1 MWLDSGQQQVAGARA
16 GELAA
21 GRWLDRDQQQR
32 CLWGPAQTRP
42 GPVLVCYYCA
52 HLSLTLNTQ
61 HTAGSPAHLPINIK
75 LYTFSNPGSNVAE
88 YRLSW
93 CGWSQS
99 SCLRL
104 GNNGHNCSTRPATS
118 FRPQHSGHIQPS
130 SSLQPCQYNIA
141 TYTHYTLC
149 LMILPLHR

>member
-1 MWLDSGQQQVAGARA
+1 MAGQWTATSGRSPRWR
-16 GELAA
+16 A
-21 GRWLDRDQQQR
+21 GRWPLAGQ
-32 CLWGPAQTRP
+32 GPATKMFVETSPDPPRP
-42 GPVLVCYYCA
+42 CARCYYCA

-93 CGWSQS
+93 CGWSQF

-118 FRPQHSGHIQPS
+118 FRPSTLGTS
-130 SSLQPCQYNIA
+130 SPPA
-141 TYTHYTLC
+141 
-149 LMILPLHR
+149 LHRNIHTLHIVFNDSSFRYIDR

>member
-21 GRWLDRDQQQR
+21 GGWLDRDQQQR
-32 CLWGPAQTRP
+32 CLWRPAQTRP
-42 GPVLVCYYCA
+42 GPVLGARCYYCA

-118 FRPQHSGHIQPS
+118 FRPSTLGTSSPPAAYSHASITSQHTHIVFNDS
-130 SSLQPCQYNIA
+130 SF
-141 TYTHYTLC
+141 T
-149 LMILPLHR
+149 

>member
-1 MWLDSGQQQVAGARA
+1 MRNPSGGCSSAAVSPCGWTVDSNKWQEPAL
-16 GELAA
+16 ESWPLAA
-21 GRWLDRDQQQR
+21 GWTGTSNKDVCGDPP
-32 CLWGPAQTRP
+32 CP

-130 SSLQPCQYNIA
+130 SPPSQH
-141 TYTHYTLC
+141 THITHC
-149 LMILPLHR
+149 V

>member
-1 MWLDSGQQQVAGARA
+1 MSPCGWTVDSNKWQEPALESWRWPLAGQ
-16 GELAA
+16 
-21 GRWLDRDQQQR
+21 
-32 CLWGPAQTRP
+32 GPATKMFVETSPDPPRP
-42 GPVLVCYYCA
+42 CARCYYCA

-118 FRPQHSGHIQPS
+118 FRPSTLGTSSPPAAYSHASITSQHTHIVFNDS
-130 SSLQPCQYNIA
+130 SF
-141 TYTHYTLC
+141 T
-149 LMILPLHR
+149 